1 VAFRDA
7 INELILAAEKTTID
21 AIAKD
26 VQKRIDAVAAH
37 SMAKAS
43 SEPIH
48 KYVAKVEAYCIL
60 LVLHDAYC
68 WLTIT

>member
-1 VAFRDA
+1 MAFRDA

-21 AIAKD
+21 AITKD

-48 KYVAKVEAYCIL
+48 KYVAVVDANCVLFVEIYTDFSVC
-60 LVLHDAYC
+60 
-68 WLTIT
+68 